1 VTVRHRQNPASGPPG
16 PLLSAGS
23 LLLLAL
29 LAAACRGTPGSA
41 TKAALPQPTPAP
53 TAAQTLQE
61 LPASLAAL
69 TRYSQ
74 GITFGHVPPDAGLS
88 QSVVTDFVQD
98 DLGFLWLAT
107 QDGLN
112 RYDGTEFR
120 IFKEDPAATISLR
133 GNSVTS
139 LDKAP
144 SGEIWIGTNDGGLN
158 RYDPLTGQ
166 FSAFLNDP
174 QNANSLSENSVA
186 AVDVDSAGIVW
197 AGTSNRG
204 LNRLDPRTG
213 QVTRYVSE
221 PSDPNSLSTDNIL
234 AVLCD
239 ANGFVWV
246 GTGGGGLDRLD
257 PATGAFSHY
266 PSDPNDPQSLGDSFV
281 QTLYLDRQGT
291 LWVGTFIAGLDRLD
305 VQTGRFTRFVHDPAD
320 PASLG
325 HNSVASVFEDRTGRL
340 WVGTAGGGLHLL
352 DRKTGRFTRYQNDP
366 GEPTCLSNNSVMSI
380 FEDNSGMLWF
390 GTFGSGADT
399 YDPYRTKFSLVRS
412 RPGYAGSLSS
422 ASVWGIL
429 EDEQGVL
436 WVGTN
441 GGGLN
446 RFDPATATWK
456 YYQNDPADAGSLA
469 DNTVYAVYQDR
480 QGTLWLGTPLGLERF
495 DRATETFKHYALP
508 LILTIFE
515 DREGGFWLG
524 SGAALIAF
532 NRQTG
537 AARFFTHDPQNPYTL
552 SSNAVYTI
560 MEDKQGRLWI
570 GTTNGG
576 LDRYDQATQRFQRY
590 VRDAQNPSSLS
601 SNTVL
606 DMIQTQDGTLWIGTA
621 GGLNRFDPEGGTFT
635 AFREAEGLPNDYV
648 YGILEDGQ
656 GDLWLSTNKGL
667 SRFDPRTLSFRNYD
681 RSDGLQS
688 NEFNQFAHLK
698 NRQGVMFFGGVLGL
712 NVFHPDLIR
721 DNPFIPPIAITGF
734 QIYGRPVPVGP
745 ESPLERPI
753 EALSSIRL
761 PYSDRYFQLSYA
773 ALHFSSP
780 EEIRYAYILEGLDEE
795 WTEAGNLHLANYT
808 NVPPGNY
815 VFRVKATNSDGVWN
829 EQGAALRIAIPPP
842 FWQTTWFRILVAAGA
857 IGMISSLFVVR
868 IRSVERQRERLETQV
883 LERTHELR
891 EAMGELERAKV
902 AAEAASQAKS
912 AFLANMSHEF
922 RTPLN
927 AILGFT
933 QIMARD
939 RRLPADQQE
948 DLQIIHRSSEHLLG
962 LINDVLEMSKIE
974 AGRTMLNRHAFDLH
988 RLLEGLEEMFAVRAE
1003 SKGVALA
1010 LDLDPEVP
1018 RYVRSDEGKLRQV
1031 LMNLLGNG
1039 VKFTALGQVVLRVRA
1054 ASAPDGRGAE
1064 VSFAVQDTGPGIAP
1078 DELDRLFVPFGQ
1090 TSSGRLSQEGTG
1102 LGLAISQQ
1110 FVRLMGGEIRAHCEL
1125 GEGSTFEFDL
1135 PVETAGPADLEAP
1148 PPSQRVVGLEPGQP
1162 VYRMLVVDDQEVNRR
1177 LLLKLFEP
1185 VGFEVRQAANGQ
1197 EALEIWQTWEPH
1209 LIWMDMRMPI
1219 MDGYEATRRIKATTR
1234 GMATIVIAL
1243 TASALE
1249 EDRAVILS
1257 EGCDDYMRKPFREE
1271 DLFAAIARHLGV
1283 RYVYQAVGSEAAAGA
1298 EDGQGRIAPAVDEGK
1313 RLAARL
1319 QAAEPA
1325 WLEELER
1332 ATILGDSEAIHRLAS
1347 AVAGQDPELAEGIV
1361 KLADRYE
1368 HEQILA
1374 CLHRSRP

>member
-1 VTVRHRQNPASGPPG
+1 VGRQ
-16 PLLSAGS
+16 LLAGS

-29 LAAACRGTPGSA
+29 LTAACRGTPGSA
-41 TKAALPQPTPAP
+41 TETALPQPTLAPA
-53 TAAQTLQE
+53 AAQSPQE
-61 LPASLAAL
+61 LPTSLAAL
-69 TRYSQ
+69 TLYSQ
-74 GITFGHVPPDAGLS
+74 GISFGHVPPDAGLS
-88 QSVVTDFVQD
+88 QSVVTDFLQD
-98 DLGFLWLAT
+98 DQGFLWLAT

-112 RYDGTEFR
+112 RYDGTGFT
-120 IFKEDPAATISLR
+120 IFKEDPAATNSLR
-133 GNSVTS
+133 GNFVAS

-144 SGEIWIGTNDGGLN
+144 SGEIWIGTADGGLN
-158 RYDPLTGQ
+158 RYDPRTGQ
-166 FSAFLNDP
+166 FTPFLNDP
-174 QNANSLSENSVA
+174 QNANSLSEDSVV

-197 AGTSNRG
+197 AGTGNRG

-213 QVTRYVSE
+213 QVTRYLSE
-221 PSDPNSLSTDNIL
+221 PSNPDSLSTDNIL

-257 PATGAFSHY
+257 PTAGSFRHY
-266 PSDPNDPQSLGDSFV
+266 RNDPDDPQSLSDAFV
-281 QTLYLDRQGT
+281 QTLYLDREGT
-291 LWVGTFIAGLDRLD
+291 LWVGTFTGGLNRLELES
-305 VQTGRFTRFVHDPAD
+305 GHFTRFVHDTAD
-320 PASLG
+320 PASLS
-325 HNSVASVFEDRTGRL
+325 HNSVASVFEDRAGQL
-340 WVGTAGGGLHLL
+340 WVGTVGGGLHLL
-352 DRKTGRFTRYQNDP
+352 ERRTGRFTHYQNDP
-366 GEPTCLSNNSVMSI
+366 GEPTSLSNNSVMSI
-380 FEDNSGMLWF
+380 FEDSSGMLWF

-399 YDPYRTKFSLVRS
+399 YDPYRAKFSLIRS
-412 RPGYAGSLSS
+412 EPGHPDGLSS
-422 ASVWGIL
+422 DSVWGIL

-446 RFDPATATWK
+446 RFDPASATWK
-456 YYQNDPADAGSLA
+456 HYQNDPADAGSLA
-469 DNTVYAVYQDR
+469 DNTVYVLYEDR
-480 QGTLWLGTPLGLERF
+480 QGTLWLGTPSGLERF
-495 DRATETFKHYALP
+495 DRATETFQHYALP
-508 LILTIFE
+508 IILAIFE

-524 SGAALIAF
+524 SAVALIAF

-537 AARFFTHDPQNPYTL
+537 AGRFFTHDPQNPYTL
-552 SSNAVYTI
+552 SSDAVCMI
-560 MEDKQGRLWI
+560 FEDRQGRLWM

-576 LDRYDQATQRFQRY
+576 LNRYDQATQRFTRY
-590 VRDAQNPSSLS
+590 MRDTQNPSSLS

-606 DMIQTQDGTLWIGTA
+606 DMLQAQDGTLWIGTA
-621 GGLNRFDPEGGTFT
+621 GGLNRFDSERGTFT
-635 AFREAEGLPNDYV
+635 AFREADGLPNDYV
-648 YGILEDGQ
+648 YGILEDDQ

-667 SRFDPRTLSFRNYD
+667 SRFDPGTLSFRNYD
-681 RSDGLQS
+681 RSDGLQPS
-688 NEFNQFAHLK
+688 EFNQFARFK

-721 DNPFIPPIAITGF
+721 DNPFIPPIVITAF
-734 QIYGRPVPVGP
+734 EIYGRPVPVGP
-745 ESPLERPI
+745 GSPLERPI

-761 PYSDRYFQLSYA
+761 PYTDRYFQFSYA

-780 EEIRYAYILEGLDEE
+780 EEVHYAYFLEGLDKE
-795 WTEAGNLHLANYT
+795 WTDAGNQHLANYT
-808 NVPPGNY
+808 NVPPGDY
-815 VFRVKATNSDGVWN
+815 VFRVKGTNSDGVWN
-829 EQGAALRIAIPPP
+829 EQGVALRIVIPPP

-857 IGMISSLFVVR
+857 IGMISTLFVLR
-868 IRSVERQRERLETQV
+868 IRSVERQRKRLEIQV

-891 EAMGELERAKV
+891 DTMQELERAKV

-912 AFLANMSHEF
+912 TFLANMSHEF

-974 AGRTMLNRHAFDLH
+974 AGRTTLNRRAFDLH
-988 RLLEGLEEMFAVRAE
+988 RLLEGLEEMFALRAE

-1010 LDLDPEVP
+1010 LELGLEVP

-1031 LMNLLGNG
+1031 LMNLLGNA
-1039 VKFTALGQVVLRVRA
+1039 VKFTRQGRVLVRVQA
-1054 ASAPDGRGAE
+1054 ASAPDGHGAR

-1078 DELDRLFVPFGQ
+1078 PELDRLFVPFGQ

-1110 FVRLMGGEIRAHCEL
+1110 FVRLMGGEIRARSEL
-1125 GEGSTFEFDL
+1125 GKGSTFEFEL
-1135 PVETAGPADLEAP
+1135 PVETVGVADLEAP

-1197 EALEIWQTWEPH
+1197 EALEIWQAWEPH
-1209 LIWMDMRMPI
+1209 LIWMDMRMPV
-1219 MDGYEATRRIKATTR
+1219 MDGYEATRQIKATTR
-1234 GMATIVIAL
+1234 GMATIIIAL

-1249 EDRAVILS
+1249 EERAVILS

-1271 DLFAAIARHLGV
+1271 DLFATVARHLGV
-1283 RYVYQAVGSEAAAGA
+1283 RYVYQAVGPEAAAVA
-1298 EDGQGRIAPAVDEGK
+1298 EDGQGRTAPAGDEGE

-1319 QAAEPA
+1319 RAAEPA

-1332 ATILGDSEAIHRLAS
+1332 ATILGDLEAIHRLAS
-1347 AVAGQDPELAEGIV
+1347 AMAEQDPELAEGIV

-1374 CLHRSRP
+1374 YLHRSRP